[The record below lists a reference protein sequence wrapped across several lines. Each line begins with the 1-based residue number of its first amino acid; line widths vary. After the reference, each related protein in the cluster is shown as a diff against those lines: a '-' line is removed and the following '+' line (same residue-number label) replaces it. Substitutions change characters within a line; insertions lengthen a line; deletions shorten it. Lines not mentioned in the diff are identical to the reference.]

1 MLSCVFVVCGFVS
14 SSQGLGEPPRV
25 QIDQIP
31 KGLEPKVNDL
41 ARWGSS
47 SLWWFRILREDLS
60 YVSVHR
66 SSLPLRRL
74 LS

>member
-1 MLSCVFVVCGFVS
+1 M
-14 SSQGLGEPPRV
+14 GLGEPPRV

-60 YVSVHR
+60 DVVG
-66 SSLPLRRL
+66 SLL
-74 LS
+74 LSPLEKVAYVARL